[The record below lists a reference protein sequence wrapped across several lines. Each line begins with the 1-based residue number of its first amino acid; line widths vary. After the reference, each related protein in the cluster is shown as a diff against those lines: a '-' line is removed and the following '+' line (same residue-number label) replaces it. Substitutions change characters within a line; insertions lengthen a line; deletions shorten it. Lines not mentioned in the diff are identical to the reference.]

1 MSSDQTKRDRRR
13 ARKAAQTS
21 NRAHARLRKR
31 VHTLVFAVGV
41 IFLLF
46 LIGRTANHKGF
57 LRSLPGTAVPDPVQ

>member
-1 MSSDQTKRDRRR
+1 MSSDQTKRERRR
-13 ARKAAQTS
+13 VRKAAQTS
-21 NRAHARLRKR
+21 NCAHARLGRR

-41 IFLLF
+41 SFLLF